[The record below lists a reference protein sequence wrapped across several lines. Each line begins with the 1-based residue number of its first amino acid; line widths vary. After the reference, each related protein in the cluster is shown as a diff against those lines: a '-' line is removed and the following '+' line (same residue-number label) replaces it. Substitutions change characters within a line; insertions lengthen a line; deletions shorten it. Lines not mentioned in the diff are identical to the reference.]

1 MPRTFYD
8 IIKMLPQGL
17 LNTYYKCYSRQLQGA
32 KKTNSPITETSPGLY
47 VPWDTAFCT
56 KNKEQQL

>member
-1 MPRTFYD
+1 
-8 IIKMLPQGL
+8 MLPQGL

-47 VPWDTAFCT
+47 FPREAALYT

>member
-47 VPWDTAFCT
+47 IPREAAFYT